1 MFTRIKRKTNG
12 VTAYIEYVGAGG
24 AFYALVPHG
33 KWRDVCAP
41 GLQSGNFAGK
51 TDRETIAGVL
61 RGLRQEMR
69 KG

>member
-1 MFTRIKRKTNG
+1 MFARIKRKSG
-12 VTAYIEYVGAGG
+12 GATAYVEYVGVGQS
-24 AFYALVPHG
+24 FYALVPHG
-33 KWRDVCAP
+33 KWRNVCAP
-41 GLQSGNFAGK
+41 GLQTGNFAGK

>member
-1 MFTRIKRKTNG
+1 MFARIKRKSG
-12 VTAYIEYVGAGG
+12 GATAYVEYVGVGQS
-24 AFYALVPHG
+24 FYALVPHG
-33 KWRDVCAP
+33 KWRNVCAP
-41 GLQSGNFAGK
+41 GLRADGFAGK